1 MLVLKS
7 GRRDSFGLVTLC
19 GVSGGAF
26 TTLEKKCFNH
36 LEF

>member
-7 GRRDSFGLVTLC
+7 GRRDNFGLVTLC
-19 GVSGGAF
+19 GVSDDAF
-26 TTLEKKCFNH
+26 TTHEKICFNH